1 MGILRESGLTLKM
14 SDDGRQL
21 IASFEPSQPVG
32 AADKSMLKVELTE
45 QFPGLFYFEQLLPEL
60 AEKIRDGEVFEKAIG
75 EVRDGEVLV
84 NLECDNMAAY
94 LTISPSFGG
103 APVTREQVAAA
114 IKASGIIFGVDNKAI
129 EQTIKAGQ
137 GSNVVIAKG
146 RQPIY
151 GADGRI
157 EFLIPAMKERL
168 PCLDEHGLVDFRNLG
183 EVVTVQPGE
192 TLARRILPTQGE
204 PGQNVLGQT
213 IPAKPGK
220 EVKFAAGLGGT
231 APDKSD
237 PEVLV
242 ATIVGQPVQVKNGVF
257 VEPTYAVAQ
266 VDLSTGNIVFDGTV
280 KVKGDVLSGMTIR
293 ATGDINIAG
302 TVEAASE
309 GGMVLEAGGD
319 IVVQGGVIGRI
330 DSGDEESR
338 MSRIHCKG
346 SFTARFVQNVHIYA
360 EDSIYIDDTVM
371 QSELCAGNEVVV
383 GKKGSSGKGRIIG
396 GQIQAALTVKAQVL
410 GCPALTRTVIE
421 VGFHHL
427 MQERLRRLTSERQEL
442 DKKLEDVQ
450 KLLAFHSLNPGK
462 ISATDK
468 DKAEKTLLGLQ
479 SSIAVLQE
487 ECDGLNRQRQQ
498 VDKGRVMVER
508 TLYEGVEIMFGAQRY
523 KAKGEQEGGVFRLS
537 GGELVYDDLARKR

>member
-21 IASFEPSQPVG
+21 IASFEPSQPLG
-32 AADKSMLKVELTE
+32 AVDRSLLKTELTE
-45 QFPGLFYFEQLLPEL
+45 QFPGLFYFEQLLLEL
-60 AEKIRDGEVFEKAIG
+60 TEKIREGEAFEKTVG

-84 NLECDNMAAY
+84 NLDCDNMAAY
-94 LTISPSFGG
+94 LTIFPSFGG

-114 IKASGIIFGVDNKAI
+114 IKAAGIISGLASNAI

-137 GSNVVIAKG
+137 GNNVVIAKG
-146 RQPIY
+146 RQPIS
-151 GADGRI
+151 GEDGRI

-183 EVVTVQPGE
+183 DVLTVQPGE
-192 TLARRILPTQGE
+192 TLARCIPPTQGE
-204 PGQNVLGQT
+204 SGENVLGQT
-213 IPAKPGK
+213 IPAKHGR
-220 EVKFAAGLGGT
+220 EVKFAAGLGGV
-231 APDKSD
+231 APDTSD
-237 PEVLV
+237 PDLLV

-266 VDLSTGNIVFDGTV
+266 VDLSSGNIVFDGTV

-293 ATGDINIAG
+293 ATGDIIIAG
-302 TVEAASE
+302 TVEAANE

-346 SFTARFVQNVHIYA
+346 SFTARFVQNVNIYA
-360 EDSIYIDDTVM
+360 EDSIYIGDTAM

-396 GQIQAALTVKAQVL
+396 GQIQAALLVKAQVL

-427 MQERLRRLTSERQEL
+427 MQERLRRLMNERQEL

-450 KLLAFHSLNPGK
+450 KLLAFHALNPGK
-462 ISATDK
+462 ISASDK
-468 DKAEKTLLGLQ
+468 DKVEKTLLGLQ
-479 SSIAVLQE
+479 SSISVVQE

-498 VDKGRVMVER
+498 VDRGRVMVER
-508 TLYEGVEIMFGAQRY
+508 SLYEGVEVMFGAQRY
-523 KAKGEQEGGVFRLS
+523 KAKGEQNGGAFRLS
-537 GGELVYDDLARKR
+537 GGELVYDDLSRKR